1 MKKSIILVL
10 FVLLA
15 SCHPKKEAVKPVV
28 PEVPPVPVE
37 KKIGIA
43 LGGGGARGFSQIGVL
58 RVLKQEK
65 IPVSFVAGT
74 SVGSLIGA
82 LYCDTGKIVDLEY
95 QAVTIGQD
103 DIFDYSLFS
112 ILSGGVVK
120 GEKLE
125 DFLRQNMRHTVLED
139 LDIPLTVVATDL
151 RTGESVG
158 FRSGSVPVAVHAS
171 CSIPGIFQPVQIGE
185 RVFVDGGVS
194 DPVPV
199 DFVKKMGADI
209 VIAVAIPPEIP
220 PDPPN
225 RTTDIFRHSAAI
237 MFSEIATCKI
247 GEADVV
253 IKPKCGIV
261 RFNDFTKRRELILAG
276 EDAARE
282 MLPKLRELMEGGA
295 E

>member
-1 MKKSIILVL
+1 MKRSIMLLLVL
-10 FVLLA
+10 LLA
-15 SCHPKKEAVKPVV
+15 SCHPRKEAVKPVI
-28 PEVPPVPVE
+28 PEVPPIPVE

-58 RVLKQEK
+58 RVLEQEK

-82 LYCDTGKIVDLEY
+82 LYCDTGKIVDLEFH
-95 QAVTIGQD
+95 AVTIGQD

-125 DFLRQNMRHTVLED
+125 DFLRRNLRHTVLED

-171 CSIPGIFQPVQIGE
+171 CAIPGIFQPVQISD

-220 PDPPN
+220 TDPPN
-225 RTTDIFRHSAAI
+225 RTTEIFRHSAAI
-237 MFSEIATCKI
+237 MFSEIANCKI

-253 IKPKCGIV
+253 IRPKCGIV
-261 RFNDFTKRRELILAG
+261 RFNDFTKRRELLLAG